1 MTFFVFLKFVA
12 NLALPPASLAAGVV
26 VWFLCALVRWR
37 RLGLLVLGL
46 AIAQT
51 VLLSLQ
57 PVSDALVR
65 HLEDRARQIVAGAP
79 SCCYEAIVVLGGA
92 VVPAAPPVHMD
103 PDLTEV
109 ADRVW
114 LGARLF
120 HAGAAP
126 KIIVSGGSFNEQ
138 QGGPATSEAEAMRVF
153 LRALGVPDAA
163 IVSESGSLNT
173 IENIRNVREM
183 VGKGR
188 VAIVTSAFHIP
199 RTAALASRAGL
210 DFAMFG
216 SDWQTGVE
224 QRAPWENW
232 LPTISALAW
241 SNTALRELMAL
252 TFDRR
257 GRSLGP

>member
-1 MTFFVFLKFVA
+1 MTLFVLLKFAISLV
-12 NLALPPASLAAGVV
+12 LPPASLAAGVV
-26 VWFLCALVRWR
+26 VWLLCALLRWR
-37 RLGLLVLGL
+37 RLGRLALGL
-46 AIAQT
+46 AVAQT
-51 VLLSLQ
+51 ILLSLQ
-57 PVSDALVR
+57 PVSDILLR
-65 HLEDRARQIVAGAP
+65 QLEDRARRIVEGTP

-92 VVPAAPPVHMD
+92 VVPAAPPLHMD

-126 KIIVSGGSFNEQ
+126 KIIVSGGSFNQQ

-163 IVSESGSLNT
+163 IVSESRSLNT

-199 RTAALASRAGL
+199 RTAELASRAGL
-210 DFAMFG
+210 DFGMFG
-216 SDWQTGVE
+216 TDWQTGVH
-224 QRAPWENW
+224 QHAPWENW
-232 LPTISALAW
+232 LPTVAALAW
-241 SNTALRELMAL
+241 SNTALRELVAL

-257 GRSLGP
+257 GRNLRP